1 MALQVIA
8 GGMAAIS
15 CRIASFNCSTV
26 AGRRASPCNLE
37 DLGVDGRVII
47 DLSIRNVKAGK

>member
-1 MALQVIA
+1 MALRVIA
-8 GGMAAIS
+8 SGMAAIS